1 MKVLNEFVGQRYVRD
16 RGVDIACVRPPVVFG
31 HGRKRSSVLW
41 SEHFASRPAVGEPV
55 IMPFPAAT
63 RDCWIYKDDC
73 AEQMVLLVLKDKI
86 SHFAYNA
93 GGESVSGRV
102 LAGTVRQ
109 WLPDAR
115 IEFEED
121 KPPTPLVDNICGER
135 LAAEIGFRQRPLSEG
150 VRAHINEART
160 EAGLPPV

>member
-1 MKVLNEFVGQRYVRD
+1 M
-16 RGVDIACVRPPVVFG
+16 
-31 HGRKRSSVLW
+31 
-41 SEHFASRPAVGEPV
+41 
-55 IMPFPAAT
+55 
-63 RDCWIYKDDC
+63 
-73 AEQMVLLVLKDKI
+73 
-86 SHFAYNA
+86 
-93 GGESVSGRV
+93 

-135 LAAEIGFRQRPLSEG
+135 LAAEIGFRPRPLAEG
-150 VRAHINEART
+150 VRAHINEARA